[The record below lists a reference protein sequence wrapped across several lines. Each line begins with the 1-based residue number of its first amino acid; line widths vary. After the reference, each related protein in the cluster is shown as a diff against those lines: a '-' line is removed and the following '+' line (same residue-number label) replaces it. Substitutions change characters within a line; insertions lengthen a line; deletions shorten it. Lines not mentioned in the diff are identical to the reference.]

1 MQYLFSVPLP
11 FIIISDR
18 HFLED
23 VRTLSMTTP
32 LEKKLLIYLGI
43 ILIVLLS
50 QVSLVYQGELNTVS
64 TGKRSMVAN
73 LAVAVAVIGII
84 GASTLL
90 VLTAGRM
97 RRESA
102 RQLEREEKLYESEE
116 RFRQIAENIDAVL
129 WIRNVRTGLLE
140 FVSSGINRL
149 WGISNDELTNNQG
162 FWSDYVHPEDRKLI
176 SEADQEKFLS
186 GTLDR
191 EYRIITPDGRTR
203 WVRDRVFPINDKY
216 GNVQRLVGFTV
227 DTTQRK
233 QSEEIKADLL
243 ACEQTARAQA
253 EAANQTKDEF
263 LAIVSHELRSPLNAM
278 LGWAR
283 VLRSGGVDEE
293 TQRHAVRVIEQSAE
307 MQSRLIEDLIDSA
320 RIASGQLRIETRP
333 INLNPVIQSAVD
345 TVHPAAE
352 SKGVEIRT
360 DLDMQAGIITGDAE
374 RMQQIVS
381 NLLSNAVKFTPK
393 GGRVEAKLSRQDPW
407 VTMTVRDTGRGIKAD
422 DLPFIFDRFRQA
434 ESSSPRRAGGL
445 GLGLSLVKN
454 LVELHGGR
462 ITAES
467 AGEGKGATFTVNLP
481 VRAVSGAEP
490 SKSRNIIDVAG
501 RLSFLPVLDGLSI
514 LTVDDEAQARDLI
527 TTLLCKYG
535 ARVTPVSSSAEAM
548 EVLTSYRERFD
559 LIVSDIG
566 MPEENGYTL
575 IRRIRNLPD
584 PIGNIPAVALTAFGR
599 SEDRISA
606 MEAGFQMHVP
616 KPVEPTELM
625 MVIASLTGRSVR
637 LPVE

>member
-1 MQYLFSVPLP
+1 V
-11 FIIISDR
+11 
-18 HFLED
+18 
-23 VRTLSMTTP
+23 SMTTP
-32 LEKKLLIYLGI
+32 LEKKLLIILGI
-43 ILIVLLS
+43 IIIVLFIQVLLYLS
-50 QVSLVYQGELNTVS
+50 YGGDLASISG
-64 TGKRSMVAN
+64 RSEVAR
-73 LAVAVAVIGII
+73 LAAVIAVVGIL
-84 GASTLL
+84 GASGLL
-90 VLTAGRM
+90 ILTAVRM
-97 RRESA
+97 RRERA
-102 RQLEREEKLYESEE
+102 DQLEREEKLYESEE

-129 WIRNVRTGLLE
+129 WIRNVRTGRLE
-140 FVSSGINRL
+140 FVSSGILRL
-149 WGISNDELTNNQG
+149 WGISNDELTSNNHG
-162 FWSDYVHPEDRKLI
+162 FWSAYIHQDDEKGIR
-176 SEADQEKFLS
+176 EADQEILLS
-186 GTLDR
+186 GTQDR
-191 EYRIITPDGRTR
+191 EYRIITPDGRIR
-203 WVRDRVFPINDKY
+203 WVRDRVFPVKDKY
-216 GNVQRLVGFTV
+216 GSVQRLVGFTT
-227 DTTQRK
+227 DTTERK
-233 QSEEIKADLL
+233 LAEELKANLL
-243 ACEQTARAQA
+243 AREQAARAQA

-283 VLRSGGVDEE
+283 VLRSGNVDEE
-293 TQRHAVRVIEQSAE
+293 TQKHAIGVIEQSAE

-320 RIASGQLRIETRP
+320 RIESGQLRIESRP
-333 INLNPVIQSAVD
+333 VNLNPVIQSAID

-374 RMQQIVS
+374 RMQQIVW

-407 VTMTVRDTGRGIKAD
+407 VTMTVKDTGRGIKAD
-422 DLPFIFDRFRQA
+422 DLPYIFDRFRQVD
-434 ESSSPRRAGGL
+434 SSTTRRTGGL

-454 LVELHGGR
+454 LVDLHGGK

-467 AGEGKGATFTVNLP
+467 AGEGKGASFTVKLP
-481 VRAVSGAEP
+481 LRAVSGPAAG
-490 SKSRNIIDVAG
+490 IDASGIDAGGVSG
-501 RLSFLPVLDGLSI
+501 RLSFLPVLAGLQI

-527 TTLLCKYG
+527 ATLLRKYG
-535 ARVTPVSSSAEAM
+535 AAVTPVASSSEAM
-548 EVLTSYRERFD
+548 EILTGLRENFD

-584 PIGNIPAVALTAFGR
+584 PIGKIPAVALTAFGR

-606 MEAGFQMHVP
+606 LEAGFQMHVP

-625 MVIASLTGRSVR
+625 IVVASLTGRSVR

>member
-1 MQYLFSVPLP
+1 
-11 FIIISDR
+11 
-18 HFLED
+18 
-23 VRTLSMTTP
+23 MTTP
-32 LEKKLLIYLGI
+32 LEKKLLIYLGV
-43 ILIVLLS
+43 ILIVLII
-50 QVSLVYQGELNTVS
+50 QVSLVYQGERDMVS
-64 TGKRSMVAN
+64 TVERGRLAD
-73 LAVAVAVIGII
+73 LAVAVAVISIL
-84 GASTLL
+84 GATALW
-90 VLTAGRM
+90 VLTARRM
-97 RRESA
+97 RREIA

-116 RFRQIAENIDAVL
+116 RFHQIAENIDAVL
-129 WIRNVRTGLLE
+129 WIRNVRTGRLE
-140 FVSSGINRL
+140 FVSSGSFRL
-149 WGISNDELTNNQG
+149 WGISNDELTNNHG
-162 FWSDYVHPEDRKLI
+162 FWSDYVHPDDRKLV

-186 GTLDR
+186 GRLDR
-191 EYRIITPDGRTR
+191 EYRIITPDGRIQ
-203 WVRDRVFPINDKY
+203 WVRDRVFPVKDKY

-227 DTTQRK
+227 DTTERK
-233 QSEEIKADLL
+233 QSEEIKANLL
-243 ACEQTARAQA
+243 AREQAARAQA
-253 EAANQTKDEF
+253 EAANRTKDEF

-283 VLRSGGVDEE
+283 VLSSGGVDEE

-307 MQSRLIEDLIDSA
+307 MQSRLIEDLVDSA
-320 RIASGQLRIETRP
+320 RIASGQLRIEARP
-333 INLNPVIQSAVD
+333 VDLTPVIQSAVD
-345 TVHPAAE
+345 TVHPVAE
-352 SKGVEIRT
+352 SKGVEIWT

-374 RMQQIVS
+374 RMQQIVW

-407 VTMTVRDTGRGIKAD
+407 VTMTVSDTGRGIKAA

-434 ESSSPRRAGGL
+434 DSSTTRRTGGL

-454 LVELHGGR
+454 LVELHGGG

-467 AGEGKGATFTVNLP
+467 SGEGRGATFTVRLP

-490 SKSRNIIDVAG
+490 SPSLDLIDVSDVAG
-501 RLSFLPVLDGLSI
+501 RLSFLPVLEGLSI
-514 LTVDDEAQARDLI
+514 LTVDDETLARDLI
-527 TTLLCKYG
+527 ATLLCKYG
-535 ARVTPVSSSAEAM
+535 ATVTSVSSSAEAM
-548 EVLTSYRERFD
+548 EVLTSQWKKFD

-584 PIGNIPAVALTAFGR
+584 PVGKIPAVALTAFGR

-625 MVIASLTGRSVR
+625 LVIASLTGRSVR

>member
-1 MQYLFSVPLP
+1 
-11 FIIISDR
+11 
-18 HFLED
+18 
-23 VRTLSMTTP
+23 MTTP
-32 LEKKLLIYLGI
+32 LGKKLLIYLGI
-43 ILIVLLS
+43 ILLVLII
-50 QVSLVYQGELNTVS
+50 QVSLVYQGERNMGS
-64 TGKRSMVAN
+64 TGGWSEVAN
-73 LAVAVAVIGII
+73 LAAVVAVIGIL
-84 GASTLL
+84 GASALL
-90 VLTAGRM
+90 VLTAVRG
-97 RRESA
+97 RREIA
-102 RQLEREEKLYESEE
+102 GQLEREERLYESEE
-116 RFRQIAENIDAVL
+116 RFRQIVENIDAVL
-129 WIRNVRTGLLE
+129 WIRDVRTGGLE
-140 FVSSGINRL
+140 FVSSGSSRL
-149 WGISNDELTNNQG
+149 WGISNDELTNNHG
-162 FWSDYVHPEDRKLI
+162 FWSDYVHPDDRKLI
-176 SEADQEKFLS
+176 SEADQEKSLA

-191 EYRIITPDGRTR
+191 EYRIITPDGRIR
-203 WVRDRVFPINDKY
+203 WVWDCGFPVKDKY

-227 DTTQRK
+227 DTTERK
-233 QSEEIKADLL
+233 QSEEIKANLL
-243 ACEQTARAQA
+243 VRERAARAQA

-283 VLRSGGVDEE
+283 VLSGGGVDEE

-320 RIASGQLRIETRP
+320 RSASGQLRIEARP
-333 INLNPVIQSAVD
+333 VNLNPVIQSAVD
-345 TVHPAAE
+345 TVHPEAE

-374 RMQQIVS
+374 RMQQIVW

-407 VTMTVRDTGRGIKAD
+407 VTITVGDTGRGIRAA
-422 DLPFIFDRFRQA
+422 DLPFIFDRFRQG
-434 ESSSPRRAGGL
+434 ERSHTRRAGGL

-467 AGEGKGATFTVNLP
+467 AGEGKGATFTVKLP
-481 VRAVSGAEP
+481 LRAVSGAEP
-490 SKSRNIIDVAG
+490 SKSLGVTDVTDATG
-501 RLSFLPVLDGLSI
+501 RLRFLPVLDGLNI

-527 TTLLCKYG
+527 ATLLCKYG
-535 ARVTPVSSSAEAM
+535 AMVTPVSSSAEAM
-548 EVLTSYRERFD
+548 EVLTSQRGRFD

-584 PIGNIPAVALTAFGR
+584 PIGKIPAVALTAFGR

>member
-1 MQYLFSVPLP
+1 
-11 FIIISDR
+11 
-18 HFLED
+18 
-23 VRTLSMTTP
+23 MTTP
-32 LEKKLLIYLGI
+32 LEKKFLIYLGI
-43 ILIVLLS
+43 ILIVLLI
-50 QVSLVYQGELNTVS
+50 QLSLVYQGELNAVS
-64 TGKRSMVAN
+64 TGERSKVAD
-73 LAVAVAVIGII
+73 LALAIAVIGII

-102 RQLEREEKLYESEE
+102 RQLEGEERLYESEE

-140 FVSSGINRL
+140 FVSSGIDRL
-149 WGISNDELTNNQG
+149 WGINNDELMNNQG
-162 FWSDYVHPEDRKLI
+162 FWLDYVHPDDRKLI
-176 SEADQEKFLS
+176 SETDQEKFLS

-203 WVRDRVFPINDKY
+203 WVRDRVFPISDKY

-243 ACEQTARAQA
+243 AREQTARAQA

-283 VLRSGGVDEE
+283 VLSGGGVDEE

-320 RIASGQLRIETRP
+320 RIASGQLRIEARP
-333 INLNPVIQSAVD
+333 VNLNPVIQSAVD
-345 TVHPAAE
+345 TVHPTAE

-393 GGRVEAKLSRQDPW
+393 GGQVEAKLSRQDPW

-434 ESSSPRRAGGL
+434 AGSSTRRAGGL

-481 VRAVSGAEP
+481 VRAVSGAEL
-490 SKSRNIIDVAG
+490 SKRLDLIDGAG

-535 ARVTPVSSSAEAM
+535 AKVTPVSSSAEAM
-548 EVLTSYRERFD
+548 EVLTSYREKFD

>member
-1 MQYLFSVPLP
+1 
-11 FIIISDR
+11 
-18 HFLED
+18 
-23 VRTLSMTTP
+23 MTTP

-43 ILIVLLS
+43 ILIVLII
-50 QVSLVYQGELNTVS
+50 QVSLVYQGERNMVAS
-64 TGKRSMVAN
+64 GERSEVAN
-73 LAVAVAVIGII
+73 LAAAVAVLGIL
-84 GASTLL
+84 GASALL
-90 VLTAGRM
+90 VLTAGRV
-97 RRESA
+97 RREIA
-102 RQLEREEKLYESEE
+102 GQLEREEKLYESEE

-129 WIRNVRTGLLE
+129 WIRNVRTGQLE
-140 FVSSGINRL
+140 FVSSGIDRL
-149 WGISNDELTNNQG
+149 WGINTDELTNNHG
-162 FWSDYVHPEDRKLI
+162 FWSDYVHPDDRKLI
-176 SEADQEKFLS
+176 SEADQEKPLS

-191 EYRIITPDGRTR
+191 EYRIITPDGRVR
-203 WVRDRVFPINDKY
+203 WVRDRVFPVKDKY
-216 GNVQRLVGFTV
+216 GNVQRLVGFTI
-227 DTTQRK
+227 DTTERK
-233 QSEEIKADLL
+233 QSEEIKANLL
-243 ACEQTARAQA
+243 AREQAARAQA
-253 EAANQTKDEF
+253 EGANRTKDEF

-283 VLRSGGVDEE
+283 VLRSGNVDEE
-293 TQRHAVRVIEQSAE
+293 TQRHAVSVIEQSAE

-320 RIASGQLRIETRP
+320 RIASGQLRIESRP
-333 INLNPVIQSAVD
+333 VNLNPVIQSAVD
-345 TVHPAAE
+345 TVHPVAE
-352 SKGVEIRT
+352 SKGVEIWT
-360 DLDMQAGIITGDAE
+360 ELDMQAGIITGDAE
-374 RMQQIVS
+374 RMQQIVW

-407 VTMTVRDTGRGIKAD
+407 VTMTVKDTGRGIKAAD
-422 DLPFIFDRFRQA
+422 IPFIFDRFRQA
-434 ESSSPRRAGGL
+434 DSSSTRRAGGL

-467 AGEGKGATFTVNLP
+467 AGEGKGATFTVKLP
-481 VRAVSGAEP
+481 LRAVSGAEP
-490 SKSRNIIDVAG
+490 TASPDLLGVAG
-501 RLSFLPVLDGLSI
+501 RGAGRLRFLPVLDGLNI

-527 TTLLCKYG
+527 ATLLCKYG
-535 ARVTPVSSSAEAM
+535 ATVTPVSSSAEAI
-548 EVLTSYRERFD
+548 EVLTNYRTKFD

-584 PIGNIPAVALTAFGR
+584 PIGKIPAVALTAFGR
-599 SEDRISA
+599 SEDRIHA